1 MMTGLS
7 NDKVGEDDFDEIRG
21 VGDRVRGTENGK
33 GEREVK
39 DSDFSGGGSAR
50 SGEKSRQTSQS
61 RFVYE
66 VR

>member
-21 VGDRVRGTENGK
+21 VGDRVRGTENGN

-50 SGEKSRQTSQS
+50 SGE
-61 RFVYE
+61 
-66 VR
+66 

>member
-39 DSDFSGGGSAR
+39 DSDVSGGGSAQ
-50 SGEKSRQTSQS
+50 SVEKSHQTSQS
-61 RFVYE
+61 QFI
-66 VR
+66 

>member
-7 NDKVGEDDFDEIRG
+7 SDKVGEDDFDEVKG
-21 VGDRVRGTENGK
+21 VGDRVTGTENGK

-50 SGEKSRQTSQS
+50 SVEKLQS
-61 RFVYE
+61 HFI
-66 VR
+66 

>member
-50 SGEKSRQTSQS
+50 SG
-61 RFVYE
+61 
-66 VR
+66 